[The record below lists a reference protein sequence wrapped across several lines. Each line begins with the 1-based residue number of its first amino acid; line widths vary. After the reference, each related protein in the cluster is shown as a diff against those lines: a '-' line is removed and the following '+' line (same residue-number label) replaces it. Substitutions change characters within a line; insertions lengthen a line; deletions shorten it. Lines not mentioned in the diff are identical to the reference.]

1 MRKRAYLFVPMFG
14 AVLAFLLVTACI
26 TFAPKTVSAQSE
38 GAQTMVNPAP
48 ENGCEGCHE
57 GIEQFTDIPGM
68 AELSCTDC
76 HMGSSEGSTKDEAHK
91 DMYANPTDL
100 RVIGET
106 CGTCH
111 DEYVDNISK
120 SLHGT
125 SAGIISGTRYTWSA
139 QADKNAIYGNYAVT
153 DDDTEN
159 AENALSGLAELPYYD
174 PSQPVSDENHPAD
187 DYLRNQC
194 LRCHV
199 WSTGHQRAGDYR
211 ASGCAACHVPYD
223 NDGTYKGGDKMAAQ
237 LNAKDEKGNLKKPR
251 AKVHKLERFM
261 DVWQCQHCHNRGAR
275 TGVSYTGM
283 MESDGYGS
291 PWDSSKAGKKA
302 GEKLH
307 GKNYNHLQ
315 ADAHFEAGMDCIDC
329 HNTREMH
336 GDGNIY
342 SKKWMAIEVQCT
354 DCHGS
359 YTQYSTLKYE
369 KNGEEISNLSKRG
382 DEVVLTTKRTG
393 KELVVPQAK
402 DHVEEGTVSAK
413 VAMKLEAHQGKL
425 ECYTCHSG
433 WAPQCYGCHAQQDIS
448 KPNGDWLTPKDGSSD
463 PSQAALKGNRDKTAY
478 SWKETRSYVRWEDP
492 ILGINQDGKVAPFVP
507 GCQAIFTQVGG
518 ENADGTEYDSHI
530 FTTKDGHSGMAQ
542 NPIVPHTTTGKAR
555 TCESCHASKKALGLG
570 SGVYDSRKNGLDI
583 DFELERIVDEDGNQ
597 IQATSHYGARPFNKE
612 EQQRIWRVNACL
624 SCHSY
629 EAGDQKAW
637 EKASGKLAAAPND
650 KLHNIAI
657 ETIMQKAGFSA
668 KDKPMMKDT
677 EAGPL
682 K

>member
-1 MRKRAYLFVPMFG
+1 
-14 AVLAFLLVTACI
+14 
-26 TFAPKTVSAQSE
+26 
-38 GAQTMVNPAP
+38 
-48 ENGCEGCHE
+48 
-57 GIEQFTDIPGM
+57 
-68 AELSCTDC
+68 
-76 HMGSSEGSTKDEAHK
+76 
-91 DMYANPTDL
+91 MYANPTDL

-111 DEYVDNISK
+111 EEYVDNIAK

-139 QADKNAIYGNYAVT
+139 QADKKNAIYATYAVE
-153 DDDTEN
+153 DKDGDVK
-159 AENALSGLAELPYYD
+159 AENALPSLKELPYYD
-174 PSQPVSDENHPAD
+174 PNKPISATNHPAD

-223 NDGTYKGGDKMAAQ
+223 NDGTYKGGDKMKPY
-237 LNAKDEKGNLKKPR
+237 LNAKKTEKGDLKKKPR
-251 AKVHKLERFM
+251 AKLHRLERFM
-261 DVWQCQHCHNRGAR
+261 DTWQCQHCHNRGAR

-291 PWDSSKAGKKA
+291 PWDGEKFGKK
-302 GEKLH
+302 GGKKLH

-315 ADAHFEAGMDCIDC
+315 ADAHFDAGMDCIDC
-329 HNTREMH
+329 HNSREMH

-342 SKKWMAIEVQCT
+342 SKKWMAVEVQCT
-354 DCHGS
+354 DCHGD

-369 KNGEEISNLSKRG
+369 KNGEKIYNLKKKG
-382 DEVVLTTKRTG
+382 DKVVLTTKRT
-393 KELVVPQAK
+393 KNELIVPQAK
-402 DHVEEGTVSAK
+402 DHVDNGTVSAK

-433 WAPQCYGCHAQQDIS
+433 WAPQCYGCHAQQNIS
-448 KPNGDWLTPKDGSSD
+448 KPNGDWLTSKDGAAD
-463 PSQAALKGNRDKTAY
+463 KSQAALKGNRAKTAY
-478 SWKETRSYVRWEDP
+478 SWNETRSYVRWEDP
-492 ILGINQDGKVAPFVP
+492 VLGINHEGKVSPFVP

-518 ENADGTEYDSHI
+518 ENADGVKYDSHV
-530 FTTKDGHSGMAQ
+530 FTTADGHSGLAQ
-542 NPIVPHTTTGKAR
+542 NPLVPHTTSAKAR
-555 TCESCHASKKALGLG
+555 SCESCHASKKALGLG
-570 SGVYDSRKNGLDI
+570 GGVYISKKKNGLDI
-583 DFELERIVDEDGNQ
+583 DFELERIVDEEGNQ

-612 EQQRIWRVNACL
+612 EQQKIWRVNACL

-629 EAGDQKAW
+629 ESADKEAW
-637 EKASGKLAAAPND
+637 DKVAKNIGKAPND

-657 ETIMQKAGFSA
+657 ETIMNKAGFNA
-668 KDKPMMKDT
+668 KDKPMMKDMMV
-677 EAGPL
+677 